1 MSSQS
6 DTKKIN
12 DALREAGSLHAKQRT
27 EDIIQKVR
35 SAIAIMENE
44 IKSNGGIYPENAG
57 RLTQSEVCRRAGIA
71 KITLHSPSHKDT
83 TRLEVDSWIADHPIK
98 RKPEVR
104 KSVTERA
111 DFWKAE
117 HAKVASQ
124 ICIYELQLNEK
135 NIEIRELKGEN
146 RGLREQLAR
155 SGASESIALQ
165 ADKR

>member
-1 MSSQS
+1 MPSQS
-6 DTKKIN
+6 DTKKTN

-27 EDIIQKVR
+27 ENIIQKVR
-35 SAIAIMENE
+35 SAIASMEDE
-44 IKSNGGIYPENAG
+44 IKLNGGIYPENAG

-71 KITLHSPSHKDT
+71 KITLHSPLHKDT
-83 TRLEVDSWIADHPIK
+83 TRLEVYSWIASHPIK

-104 KSVTERA
+104 KAVTGRA

-135 NIEIRELKGEN
+135 NIEIRELKEEN